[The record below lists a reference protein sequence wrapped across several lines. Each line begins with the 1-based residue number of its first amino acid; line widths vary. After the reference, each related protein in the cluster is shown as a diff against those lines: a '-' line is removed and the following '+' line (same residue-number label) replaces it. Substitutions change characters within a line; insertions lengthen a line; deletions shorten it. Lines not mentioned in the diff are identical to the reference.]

1 MSSENTARRDA
12 APKSRRASPLDTSPP
27 AMPASVDPELQHE
40 IGDVRDLIGRLQ
52 HVAEAGYFGPADT
65 DFGAKRPAA
74 TETLDSLADPRDHTE
89 PLDLGIWAADDTIK
103 FLRMQML
110 IRSVEDRL
118 GKMTEAG
125 DIVCPVHLAIG
136 QEAPPTGVS
145 HWLTPK
151 DRVFGAHRSHGH
163 YLALG
168 GNVYQLFAEV
178 LGRADG
184 CSRGMGGSMH
194 LYGPEVG
201 FQGSVPI
208 VAATV
213 PVAVGAALAAK
224 KDGTPHV
231 AVAYFGDGAVEEGGV
246 HESLN
251 LAAQMK
257 LPVLFVCE
265 NNLYAS
271 HMDIAQR
278 QPNDRT
284 ARIAEAHSVAT
295 AVIDG
300 NDVIAVAE
308 AAGEL
313 IHNARCGNGPGY
325 LEAVTYRWRGHVGP
339 DENIDVGLRRSP
351 EELAAWKLRDP
362 VSRLRTAMIA
372 RGDISAETAD
382 AFAGEIA
389 DGVDEAAARAYD
401 APWPDENALLDYVYV
416 NNRD

>member
-1 MSSENTARRDA
+1 MSSDNAARRKDFPA
-12 APKSRRASPLDTSPP
+12 SRRTGSLDTSVPGL
-27 AMPASVDPELQHE
+27 DPDLRHE
-40 IGDVRDLIGRLQ
+40 IGDVRDIIGRLQ
-52 HVAEAGYFGPADT
+52 SVAEAGYFGPNDHPV
-65 DFGAKRPAA
+65 PAQSSPA
-74 TETLDSLADPRDHTE
+74 TLDNLADPQQHTG
-89 PLDLGIWAADDTIK
+89 PLDLGAWSVEDTHK
-103 FLRMQML
+103 FLRTQL
-110 IRSVEDRL
+110 IIRSVEDRL
-118 GKMTEAG
+118 GKMVEAG

-136 QEAPPTGVS
+136 QEAPPTGIA
-145 HWLTPK
+145 HWLSAD

-163 YLALG
+163 YLSLG

-194 LYGPEVG
+194 LYAPEVG

-213 PVAVGAALAAK
+213 PVAVGAAMAAK
-224 KDGTPHV
+224 MSGQPFV

-284 ARIAEAHSVAT
+284 ARIAEAHSVA
-295 AVIDG
+295 ASVVDG
-300 NDVIAVAE
+300 NDVIAVAD
-308 AAGEL
+308 AAGDL
-313 IHNARCGNGPGY
+313 IHRARCGDGPGY

-351 EELAAWKLRDP
+351 EELAAWKRRDP
-362 VSRLRTAMIA
+362 VGRLRSAMID
-372 RGDISAETAD
+372 RGDTSADEVEAI
-382 AFAGEIA
+382 AGEV
-389 DGVDEAAARAYD
+389 DRYVDEAARRAYH
-401 APWPDENALLDYVYV
+401 APWPEQSALLDYVYV
-416 NNRD
+416 NNQD

>member
-1 MSSENTARRDA
+1 MSSDNTARRKDA
-12 APKSRRASPLDTSPP
+12 PVSRRTGPLDTSIP
-27 AMPASVDPELQHE
+27 AMDPDLQHE
-40 IGDVRDLIGRLQ
+40 IGDVRDIIGRLQ
-52 HVAEAGYFGPADT
+52 NVAEAGYFTPGDPVAPAP
-65 DFGAKRPAA
+65 ASPAA
-74 TETLDSLADPRDHTE
+74 LDSLADPQQHTG
-89 PLDLGIWAADDTIK
+89 PLDLGIWSAEDARG
-103 FLRMQML
+103 FLKTQLL

-118 GKMTEAG
+118 GKMVEAG

-136 QEAPPTGVS
+136 QEAPPTGIS
-145 HWLTPK
+145 HWLTAK

-163 YLALG
+163 YLSLG

-194 LYGPEVG
+194 LYAPEVG

-213 PVAVGAALAAK
+213 PVAVGAAMAAK
-224 KDGTPHV
+224 MSGSPHV

-251 LAAQMK
+251 LAAQMN

-284 ARIAEAHSVAT
+284 ARIAEAHAVSTSV
-295 AVIDG
+295 VDG
-300 NDVIAVAE
+300 NDVVAVAE
-308 AAGEL
+308 TAGDL

-351 EELAAWKLRDP
+351 EELAAWKQRDP
-362 VSRLRTAMIA
+362 VGRLQTAMTD
-372 RGDISAETAD
+372 RGDIST
-382 AFAGEIA
+382 
-389 DGVDEAAARAYD
+389 DEAEAIAAEIGESVDDAAKRAYD
-401 APWPDENALLDYVYV
+401 APWPEQSALLDYVYV
-416 NNRD
+416 NNQD

>member
-1 MSSENTARRDA
+1 MSSDNTARRKDSPA
-12 APKSRRASPLDTSPP
+12 SRRQGPLDTSVPS
-27 AMPASVDPELQHE
+27 MDPDLQHE

-52 HVAEAGYFGPADT
+52 NVAEAGYFGPGDAVGPT
-65 DFGAKRPAA
+65 PASPA
-74 TETLDSLADPRDHTE
+74 SLDNLADPEQHTGA
-89 PLDLGIWAADDTIK
+89 LDLGIWTAEDTRK
-103 FLRMQML
+103 FMRMQIL
-110 IRSVEDRL
+110 IRCVEDRL
-118 GKMTEAG
+118 GKMVEAG

-136 QEAPPTGVS
+136 QEAPPTGIA
-145 HWLTPK
+145 HWLTAN

-163 YLALG
+163 YLSLG

-194 LYGPEVG
+194 LYAPEVG

-213 PVAVGAALAAK
+213 PVAVGAAMAAK
-224 KDGTPHV
+224 MSGSPHV

-295 AVIDG
+295 SVIDG

-308 AAGEL
+308 AAGDL

-351 EELAAWKLRDP
+351 EELSAWKQRDP
-362 VSRLRTAMIA
+362 VRRLQTAMTD
-372 RGDISAETAD
+372 RGDISADEAD
-382 AFAGEIA
+382 AITTEI
-389 DGVDEAAARAYD
+389 GTLVDDTAKRAYD
-401 APWPDENALLDYVYV
+401 APWPEQDALLDYVYV
-416 NNRD
+416 NNQD

>member
-1 MSSENTARRDA
+1 MKKDRTARSKGEQKRTA
-12 APKSRRASPLDTSPP
+12 GAPLNTSP
-27 AMPASVDPELQHE
+27 SRDNPELRHE
-40 IGDVRDLIGRLQ
+40 ISDVRDLMGKLQ
-52 HVAEAGYFGPADT
+52 TYAESGFFGDPDALPQPPARP
-65 DFGAKRPAA
+65 GA
-74 TETLDSLADPRDHTE
+74 LDALSDPTQFTG
-89 PLDLGIWAADDTIK
+89 PLDLGAWTAEDTRKFYAAM
-103 FLRMQML
+103 LR
-110 IRSVEDRL
+110 IRAVEDRL
-118 GKMTEAG
+118 GTMVETG
-125 DIVCPVHLAIG
+125 DIVCPAHLAIG
-136 QEAPPTGVS
+136 QEAPPAGVS
-145 HWLTPK
+145 HWLTPD

-178 LGRADG
+178 LGREDG

-194 LYGPEVG
+194 LYAPEVG

-224 KDGTPHV
+224 KDGSPHI

-284 ARIAEAHSVAT
+284 ARIAEAHAVPT
-295 AVIDG
+295 AVVDG
-300 NDVIAVAE
+300 NDVVAVAD
-308 AAGEL
+308 AAGAL
-313 IHNARCGNGPGY
+313 IHRARCGDGPGY

-351 EELAAWKLRDP
+351 EELAAWKQRDP
-362 VSRLRTAMIA
+362 VGRLREAMID
-372 RGDISAETAD
+372 RGDVSA
-382 AFAGEIA
+382 
-389 DGVDEAAARAYD
+389 DEAEGIAADIVEAVDDAAKRAYD
-401 APWPDENALLDYVYV
+401 APWPNKRALLDYVYV
-416 NNRD
+416 NNRG

>member
-1 MSSENTARRDA
+1 MSSDNTAPRKDTA
-12 APKSRRASPLDTSPP
+12 AARKTAPLDTSVPN
-27 AMPASVDPELQHE
+27 VDPELRHE
-40 IGDVRDLIGRLQ
+40 IGDVRDLIGHLQ
-52 HVAEAGYFGPADT
+52 GIAQTGFFGPAPPASTADARPPLKSLDT
-65 DFGAKRPAA
+65 
-74 TETLDSLADPRDHTE
+74 LADPAEHTGQ
-89 PLDLGIWAADDTIK
+89 LQLGAWKPDETLR
-103 FLRMQML
+103 FLEMQTL
-110 IRSVEDRL
+110 IRAVEKKL
-118 GKMTEAG
+118 GEMVEAG

-136 QEAPPTGVS
+136 QEAPPTGIS
-145 HWLTPK
+145 HWLTPE

-178 LGRADG
+178 LGRVDG

-201 FQGSVPI
+201 FRGSVPI

-224 KDGTPHV
+224 KDGTGHV

-284 ARIAEAHSVAT
+284 ARIAEAHAVHT

-300 NDVIAVAE
+300 NDVITVADT
-308 AAGEL
+308 AGEL
-313 IHNARCGNGPGY
+313 IHRARCGDGPGY
-325 LEAVTYRWRGHVGP
+325 LEATTYRWRGHVGP
-339 DENIDVGLRRSP
+339 DENVDVGLRRSP
-351 EELAAWKLRDP
+351 EELAAWKGRDP
-362 VSRLRTAMIA
+362 VARLRSAMID
-372 RGDISAETAD
+372 RGDITETEATDLDVSIETA
-382 AFAGEIA
+382 
-389 DGVDEAAARAYD
+389 VREAAERAYS
-401 APWPDENALLDYVYV
+401 APWPDEKALLDYVYV
-416 NNRD
+416 ENA

>member
-1 MSSENTARRDA
+1 MSSDNTAPNRENFAGRNGE
-12 APKSRRASPLDTSPP
+12 PLDNSVPE
-27 AMPASVDPELQHE
+27 VDPELRHE
-40 IGDVRDLIGRLQ
+40 IGDVRDLISHLQ
-52 HVAEAGYFGPADT
+52 GVAETGFFGPPKTRSKESERSDL
-65 DFGAKRPAA
+65 RS
-74 TETLDSLADPRDHTE
+74 LDSLADPNQHTG
-89 PLDLGIWAADDTIK
+89 PLALGEWKPEETLK
-103 FLRMQML
+103 FLEMQML
-110 IRSVEDRL
+110 IRAVEKRL
-118 GKMTEAG
+118 GDMVEAG

-136 QEAPPTGVS
+136 QEAPPTGIS
-145 HWLTPK
+145 QWLTPE

-168 GNVYQLFAEV
+168 GNVYQLFSEV

-184 CSRGMGGSMH
+184 CSHGMGGSMH
-194 LYGPEVG
+194 LYGPDVG

-224 KDGTPHV
+224 KDDSGRV

-257 LPVLFVCE
+257 LPVIFVCE

-284 ARIAEAHSVAT
+284 ARIAEAHAVST
-295 AVIDG
+295 AVVDG
-300 NDVIAVAE
+300 NDVIAVADS
-308 AAGEL
+308 AGDL
-313 IHNARCGNGPGY
+313 IHRARCGEGPGY
-325 LEAVTYRWRGHVGP
+325 LEATTYRWRGHVGP

-351 EELAAWKLRDP
+351 EELAAWKRRDP
-362 VSRLRTAMIA
+362 IARLRGGMLDRGHITEHPASLLEEQIIA
-372 RGDISAETAD
+372 R
-382 AFAGEIA
+382 
-389 DGVDEAAARAYD
+389 VDEAAQRAYD
-401 APWPDENALLDYVYV
+401 APWPPQKALLDYVYV
-416 NNRD
+416 DNR

>member
-1 MSSENTARRDA
+1 MSSDNTARRNEV
-12 APKSRRASPLDTSPP
+12 PSSRRAGRLDKSPQ
-27 AMPASVDPELQHE
+27 AMDPDLHHE
-40 IGDVRDLIGRLQ
+40 IGDVRDLMGRLQ
-52 HVAEAGYFGPADT
+52 NVAEAGLFGPPEQTNPLPSAD
-65 DFGAKRPAA
+65 R
-74 TETLDSLADPRDHTE
+74 TLESLADPQDHTD
-89 PLDLGIWAADDTIK
+89 PLDLGVWTAEDTIK
-103 FLRMQML
+103 FLRMQLL
-110 IRSVEDRL
+110 IRSVEHRL
-118 GKMTEAG
+118 GEMVEAG

-136 QEAPPTGVS
+136 QEAPPIGVS
-145 HWLTPK
+145 HWLTPN

-184 CSRGMGGSMH
+184 CSHGMGGSMH
-194 LYGPEVG
+194 LYSPDVG

-224 KDGTPHV
+224 KDGASIV

-295 AVIDG
+295 EVIDG

-351 EELAAWKLRDP
+351 EELAAWKKRDP
-362 VSRLRTAMIA
+362 VARLQTAMVA
-372 RGDISAETAD
+372 RGDIATEQASALAEEITAVVAD
-382 AFAGEIA
+382 ASK
-389 DGVDEAAARAYD
+389 RAYD
-401 APWPDENALLDYVYV
+401 APWPDESALLDYVYV
-416 NNRD
+416 NNRG

>member
-1 MSSENTARRDA
+1 MAADSNATPRGGAERRSG
-12 APKSRRASPLDTSPP
+12 KPLDSTIPSN
-27 AMPASVDPELQHE
+27 PELRQE

-52 HVAEAGYFGPADT
+52 GFAESGYFA
-65 DFGAKRPAA
+65 APAA
-74 TETLDSLADPRDHTE
+74 APAAVQPRQSLSTLADPLRHTE
-89 PLDLGIWAADDTIK
+89 PLDLGPWSGEETRK
-103 FLRMQML
+103 FLSMML
-110 IRSVEDRL
+110 RIRIVEERL
-118 GKMTEAG
+118 GAMVQAG
-125 DIVCPVHLAIG
+125 DIVCPAHLAIG

-145 HWLTPK
+145 HWLSPQ

-184 CSRGMGGSMH
+184 CSHGMGGSMH
-194 LYGPEVG
+194 LYAPQVG

-224 KDGTPHV
+224 KDGRPNV
-231 AVAYFGDGAVEEGGV
+231 SVAYFGDGAVEEGVV

-295 AVIDG
+295 AVVDG
-300 NDVIAVAE
+300 NDVLAVAD
-308 AAGEL
+308 AAGDL
-313 IHNARCGNGPGY
+313 IHRARCGEGPGY

-339 DENIDVGLRRSP
+339 DENIDVGLRRSS
-351 EELAAWKLRDP
+351 EELAAWKKRDP
-362 VSRLRTAMIA
+362 VERLLTAMTA
-372 RGDISAETAD
+372 RGDISAGD
-382 AFAGEIA
+382 
-389 DGVDEAAARAYD
+389 AAATEAEIRTEVDAAADRAYE
-401 APWPDENALLDYVYV
+401 APWPKAGALLDYVYS
-416 NNRD
+416 NRRS

>member
-1 MSSENTARRDA
+1 MTSHNTARRNEA
-12 APKSRRASPLDTSPP
+12 
-27 AMPASVDPELQHE
+27 PASRQAAALDSSTPEIDSELRHE
-40 IGDVRDLIGRLQ
+40 IGDVRDLMGRLQ
-52 HVAEAGYFGPADT
+52 NVAEAGLFGPADI
-65 DFGAKRPAA
+65 GEKALEANR
-74 TETLDSLADPRDHTE
+74 TLNALADPLEYTE
-89 PLDLGIWAADDTIK
+89 PLNLGTWTAEDTVK
-103 FLRMQML
+103 FLRMQIL
-110 IRSVEDRL
+110 IRCVEDRL
-118 GKMTEAG
+118 GKMVEVG

-136 QEAPPTGVS
+136 QEAPPTGIS
-145 HWLTPK
+145 HWLNPN

-163 YLALG
+163 YLGLG

-194 LYGPEVG
+194 LYSPEVG

-224 KDGTPHV
+224 KDGSPHV

-295 AVIDG
+295 SVIDG

-308 AAGEL
+308 AAGDL

-325 LEAVTYRWRGHVGP
+325 LETITYRWRGHVGP

-351 EELAAWKLRDP
+351 EELAAWKRRDP
-362 VSRLRTAMIA
+362 VARLQAAMIT
-372 RGDISAETAD
+372 RGDISEDDASAFTAEIFTSVE
-382 AFAGEIA
+382 G
-389 DGVDEAAARAYD
+389 AAKRAYD
-401 APWPDENALLDYVYV
+401 APWPDRSALLDYVYV

>member
-1 MSSENTARRDA
+1 MIPDNTARRRPTPDRGTGA
-12 APKSRRASPLDTSPP
+12 PLDRSP
-27 AMPASVDPELQHE
+27 AAADPELRHE

-52 HVAEAGYFGPADT
+52 GIAESGFFGDAGFSTAPPPAERL
-65 DFGAKRPAA
+65 GG
-74 TETLDSLADPRDHTE
+74 LADPRLLTG
-89 PLDLGIWAADDTIK
+89 PLDADAWTAEEA
-103 FLRMQML
+103 LRFYAMM
-110 IRSVEDRL
+110 IRIRAVEDRL
-118 GKMTEAG
+118 GRMVQAG
-125 DIVCPVHLAIG
+125 DIVCPAHLAIG
-136 QEAPPTGVS
+136 QEAPPAGVS
-145 HWLTPK
+145 HWLTAD

-184 CSRGMGGSMH
+184 CSHGMGGSMH
-194 LYGPEVG
+194 LYAPSVG
-201 FQGSVPI
+201 FHGSVPI

-224 KDGTPHV
+224 KDGRQAV

-257 LPVLFVCE
+257 LPILFVCE

-284 ARIAEAHSVAT
+284 ARFAEAHAVT
-295 AVIDG
+295 AAVVDG
-300 NDVIAVAE
+300 NDVFAVAD
-308 AAGEL
+308 AAGDL
-313 IHNARCGNGPGY
+313 IHRARCGEGPGY

-362 VSRLRTAMIA
+362 VRRLRDAMVA
-372 RGDISAETAD
+372 RGDCTASDADRLVDETATEVD
-382 AFAGEIA
+382 A
-389 DGVDEAAARAYD
+389 AAARAYD
-401 APWPDENALLDYVYV
+401 APWPKASALLDHVYV
-416 NNRD
+416 NRRD

>member
-1 MSSENTARRDA
+1 MAADNKARPHGDA
-12 APKSRRASPLDTSPP
+12 DRRSGAPLDSSPG
-27 AMPASVDPELQHE
+27 SNPELRHE
-40 IGDVRDLIGRLQ
+40 IGDVRDLIGKLRGF
-52 HVAEAGYFGPADT
+52 AEAGFFGPADAP
-65 DFGAKRPAA
+65 FPAA
-74 TETLDSLADPRDHTE
+74 PRPESLDALADPSNHTQ
-89 PLDLGIWAADDTIK
+89 PLDLGPWSGEETRK
-103 FLRMQML
+103 FYAMMVRIRM
-110 IRSVEDRL
+110 VEDRL
-118 GKMTEAG
+118 GQMVESG
-125 DIVCPVHLAIG
+125 DIVCPAHLAIG
-136 QEAPPTGVS
+136 QEAPPTGIS
-145 HWLTPK
+145 HWLTPQ

-184 CSRGMGGSMH
+184 CSHGMGGSMH
-194 LYGPEVG
+194 LYAPEVG

-224 KDGTPHV
+224 KDGKPHV
-231 AVAYFGDGAVEEGGV
+231 AVAYFGDGAVEEGVV

-251 LAAQMK
+251 LASQMN

-300 NDVIAVAE
+300 NDVLAVAD
-308 AAGEL
+308 AAGDL
-313 IHNARCGNGPGY
+313 IHRARCGEGPGY

-339 DENIDVGLRRSP
+339 DENIDVGLRRSS

-362 VSRLRTAMIA
+362 VRRLREAMVA
-372 RGDISAETAD
+372 RGDFSADEAD
-382 AFAGEIA
+382 AVASDVGREI
-389 DGVDEAAARAYD
+389 DDAAARAYD
-401 APWPDENALLDYVYV
+401 APWPKADALLDYVYV
-416 NNRD
+416 NRRS

>member
-1 MSSENTARRDA
+1 MTSDNTARRGEA
-12 APKSRRASPLDTSPP
+12 SSGRRAAPLDTSLP
-27 AMPASVDPELQHE
+27 AIDPELQHE
-40 IGDVRDLIGRLQ
+40 IGDVRDLMGRLQ
-52 HVAEAGYFGPADT
+52 NVAEAGLFGPADAT
-65 DFGAKRPAA
+65 DKIPGANRKL
-74 TETLDSLADPRDHTE
+74 ESLADPLEHTD
-89 PLDLGIWAADDTIK
+89 PLNLGIWTAEDTNK

-110 IRSVEDRL
+110 IRSVEAQL
-118 GKMTEAG
+118 GSMVEAG

-136 QEAPPTGVS
+136 QEAPPTGIS
-145 HWLTPK
+145 HWLNPK

-194 LYGPEVG
+194 LYSPDVG

-224 KDGTPHV
+224 KDGSSHV

-295 AVIDG
+295 SVIDG

-308 AAGEL
+308 AAGDL

-339 DENIDVGLRRSP
+339 DENIDVGVRRSP
-351 EELAAWKLRDP
+351 EELAAWKRRDP
-362 VSRLRTAMIA
+362 VSRLQSAMVT
-372 RGDISAETAD
+372 RGDITE
-382 AFAGEIA
+382 
-389 DGVDEAAARAYD
+389 DEAGALCADISTDVENTAKRAYD
-401 APWPDENALLDYVYV
+401 APWPDPSALLDYVYV
-416 NNRD
+416 NNQD